1 MRHEEAIKERRV
13 MYVGGIGKDV
23 TENQIWKRFQKFG
36 PIEEVKLYFRNDDS
50 GMDDYAIVTFLY
62 KCDNA
67 TAIEQGNNDVTPE
80 YTLCYGGRRQFC
92 KVKYEDLDNVDSQDE
107 QQNKEGSGG
116 EDDFDALLKKA
127 LRNR

>member
-1 MRHEEAIKERRV
+1 
-13 MYVGGIGKDV
+13 MYVGGIAKDV
-23 TENQIWKRFQKFG
+23 TENMIWKRFQKFG

-67 TAIEQGNNDVTPE
+67 TAIEQGNDDCTPH

-92 KVKYEDLDNVDSQDE
+92 KVKYADLDNVDEDTAVQGQDK
-107 QQNKEGSGG
+107 KEE